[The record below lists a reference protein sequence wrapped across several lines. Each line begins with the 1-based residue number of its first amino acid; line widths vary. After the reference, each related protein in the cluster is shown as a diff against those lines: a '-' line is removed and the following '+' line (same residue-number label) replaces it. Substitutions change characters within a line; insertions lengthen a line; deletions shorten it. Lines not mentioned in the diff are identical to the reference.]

1 MTYVIEVTDGL
12 EVRVC
17 EVTNLYDQFSRPT
30 RDPALAV
37 SGVLRLGPGAYLDF
51 DPTIVELYTVH

>member
-17 EVTNLYDQFSRPT
+17 EVTSLYDKFSRLT
-30 RDPALAV
+30 NDPAVAV
-37 SGVLRLGPGAYLDF
+37 SGVLCLGPRQYLDF
-51 DPTIVELYTVH
+51 DPSTVELFTVH